1 MMGSRLLENYKFPE
15 TINSEVVPSGSC
27 EFSGPRLFDGAIG
40 RKCQSDGLECF
51 SFSNPEVYAACPTRR
66 EALRKR
72 S

>member
-1 MMGSRLLENYKFPE
+1 MASKLFENYKFPE
-15 TINSEVVPSGSC
+15 STDSAVAPDGSC
-27 EFSGPRLFDGAIG
+27 EFAGLKLFEGASG

-51 SFSNPEVYAACPTRR
+51 SFSNPKVYAACPTRR